1 MYSFNINY
9 AITLFKIP
17 WVKAFKTKA
26 DNKEHERTKYRRK
39 KITSIS
45 YQSSSNSNT
54 PGGKWRT
61 KLDNTSAEENE
72 MGWQLLGI

>member
-1 MYSFNINY
+1 MKGQNIGGG
-9 AITLFKIP
+9 
-17 WVKAFKTKA
+17 
-26 DNKEHERTKYRRK
+26 

-45 YQSSSNSNT
+45 FQSSSISNT

-61 KLDNTSAEENE
+61 KLENTSAEENE